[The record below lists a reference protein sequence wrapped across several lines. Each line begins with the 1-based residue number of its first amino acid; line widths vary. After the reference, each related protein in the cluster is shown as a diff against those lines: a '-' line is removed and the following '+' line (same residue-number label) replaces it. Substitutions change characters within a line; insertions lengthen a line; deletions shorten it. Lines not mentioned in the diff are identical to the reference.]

1 MINKIK
7 ILCLL
12 LALGTPAMLSAKGIE
27 VVVIGI
33 SQGGSPA
40 FEETM
45 DKKLREKLSNY
56 QELFIADYPQTRFY
70 RRKINFD
77 ESPVVS
83 TKLLESLKQYCT
95 DTTVFVWGEV
105 KKCSMKGVR
114 KNFIFGYI
122 KGELTISLNIFSMRN
137 KNFTFSGD
145 VTAEFEKK
153 KEMVFFGAAEDEI
166 IPSTID
172 KTEIMGNLL
181 DKCAQ
186 NSANLISTVIK
197 SERLHA
203 AKAGSANA
211 SVSDTANETKAV
223 NKSSADSISASKNK
237 AGKVKDDA
245 IDK

>member
-40 FEETM
+40 FEETL
-45 DKKLREKLSNY
+45 DKKLREKLFNS
-56 QELFIADYPQTRFY
+56 QELFIDDYQQTRFY

-105 KKCSMKGVR
+105 KKFSMKGVR
-114 KNFIFGYI
+114 RNFVFGYI
-122 KGELTISLNIFSMRN
+122 KGELTISLNIYSMRN

-153 KEMVFFGAAEDEI
+153 KEMIFFGAAEDEI
-166 IPSTID
+166 MPSTID
-172 KTEIMGNLL
+172 KTEITENLL

-186 NSANLISTVIK
+186 NSAHLISTVIK

-203 AKAGSANA
+203 AKAVNADA
-211 SVSDTANETKAV
+211 SVSDTASS
-223 NKSSADSISASKNK
+223 KSGADSISANKNK
-237 AGKVKDDA
+237 IGEVKDGA